1 MNYSSSLPKI
11 SFESTIGSFSI
22 VSFFSFYEYDKSQF
36 ETTTI
41 TVDNKSTLTEL
52 SQRIYKDNNSM
63 WLFMI
68 SNNNIDPFKILA
80 ENPSIYSDKTKDNIT
95 LGLKDPNA
103 TGATNYINPVGTL
116 LVPFSGTGGS
126 PWEYSYI
133 GNFDLDGPF
142 SIIESTNYYTG
153 KMTIKPQKIENFIT
167 LNAGVTEGI
176 ITVQDNNGTYV
187 TDDALYETQSKLSE
201 ADTSYEIIQPK
212 NGVIYPGDSLYPP
225 ASAFIPAPLPAYGND
240 GATFPVT
247 NYEIVAG
254 SNKNIQVLVPSS
266 LSTIFNKTKSIEY

>member
-80 ENPSIYSDKTKDNIT
+80 ENPSIYGDKTKDNIT

-103 TGATNYINPVGTL
+103 AGVTNYVNPVGTL

-142 SIIESTNYYTG
+142 SVIESTDYYTG
-153 KMTIKPQKIENFIT
+153 KMTIKPQKIEKFIT

-176 ITVQDNNGTYV
+176 LTVQDNNGTYV
-187 TDDALYETQSKLSE
+187 TDDALYETQSKVSE
-201 ADTSYEIIQPK
+201 ADNSRTIIQPK
-212 NGVIYPGDSLYPP
+212 NGIIYPGDSLYP
-225 ASAFIPAPLPAYGND
+225 AESFFIPPPLPAYGND
-240 GATFPVT
+240 GATFPVS